1 MWSYYDGLSRGP
13 ESKRRNIV
21 KLKTGCCSLGDQI
34 QVELWSQAA
43 LWYYSMIFF
52 YLQAGFFYFHWW
64 VECIKPQWVFNESC
78 SCVFNVRS
86 FDWYIGGLNAY
97 MPCQT
102 WSIPCSDLTLFLD
115 IKLTLF
121 LNFLK
126 NSHLNVCIQ
135 WIRIYPFRQYKTE
148 FSSLAETRHPP
159 T

>member
-1 MWSYYDGLSRGP
+1 
-13 ESKRRNIV
+13 
-21 KLKTGCCSLGDQI
+21 
-34 QVELWSQAA
+34 
-43 LWYYSMIFF
+43 MIFF

-64 VECIKPQWVFNESC
+64 VDCIKPQWVFNESC

-135 WIRIYPFRQYKTE
+135 WIRIYPFRQYKNWVFISGWNSTPPHININSHSE
-148 FSSLAETRHPP
+148 TNHSESAPLALVLCIGRDEDIQECQIYSNELNPIC
-159 T
+159 